1 MRSTRMAPRWYRE
14 VGELLY
20 GETIYIY
27 RVSASATTPRTGI
40 VVAEDIQPSIAFSFK
55 ESRGIGHR
63 SSSC

>member
-1 MRSTRMAPRWYRE
+1 MEKQY
-14 VGELLY
+14 
-20 GETIYIY
+20 IYIASY